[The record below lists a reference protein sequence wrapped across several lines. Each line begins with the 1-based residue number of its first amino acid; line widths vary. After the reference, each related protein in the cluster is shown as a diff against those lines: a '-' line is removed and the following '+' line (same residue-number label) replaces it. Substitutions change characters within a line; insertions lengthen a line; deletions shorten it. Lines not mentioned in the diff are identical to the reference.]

1 MTKNYIWTF
10 NDAALASGLN
20 GAFSLEYH
28 VPGSKM
34 KVPAENLV
42 RSRVWLAVK
51 SGDESFLYALLS
63 PSIIELYQEGTYKND
78 FLLQCEPF
86 SSVRFLPRQESR
98 GPWQLPFETDEEIR
112 ECTDTEQAALLE
124 IVSKNERVGFAPPSR
139 TTLDAVPR
147 TAFNDLE
154 SAVPDQLMSTLRTI
168 AFGDASRSR
177 SMPESISAL
186 GGIALIILASTH
198 PHLKEA
204 DVVSLIA
211 ALDPLAK
218 TESGAPIK
226 SQKDILRVLYS
237 LPPVVDTFFEEI
249 DPDKISPR
257 TFVAKSDD
265 SSLEWLDKTND
276 AERAHEQILKD
287 LVLHL
292 KSKGF
297 KVYKTRSFDLF
308 AEKESTKLLWEIKS
322 ANGYNS
328 VSQGEKGIIQ
338 LLRYSTALADER
350 SVGIRF
356 LVLLQDS
363 GLTAI
368 HEYLSK
374 MATRAGSELWLYDEK
389 EEWPNRTFNIKSE
402 TLEDLA

>member
-1 MTKNYIWTF
+1 MNKNYIWTF
-10 NDAALASGLN
+10 NDAALVSGLN

-28 VPGSKM
+28 VPSLKMEVPPEKLVGSK
-34 KVPAENLV
+34 
-42 RSRVWLAVK
+42 VWLVVK
-51 SGDESFLYALLS
+51 SGNENFLYALLS
-63 PSIIELYQEGTYKND
+63 PSLIELYQDGKYKND

-98 GPWQLPFETDEEIR
+98 DPWQLPFETSEEIR
-112 ECTDTEQAALLE
+112 ECTDIEENIFLE
-124 IVSKNERVGFAPPSR
+124 MVSKNERVGFAPPSR
-139 TTLDAVPR
+139 AILDTVPR

-154 SAVPDQLMSTLRTI
+154 NAVPDQLMSVLRI
-168 AFGDASRSR
+168 VSFGDASRSR
-177 SMPESISAL
+177 SIPESISAL
-186 GGIALIILASTH
+186 GGITLTILESTH
-198 PHLKEA
+198 PHLDK
-204 DVVSLIA
+204 DNVISLIA
-211 ALDPLAK
+211 ALDPLVK
-218 TESGAPIK
+218 TKVGNLIK
-226 SQKDILRVLYS
+226 SQKEILRVLSS

-257 TFVAKSDD
+257 TFVARSID

-276 AERAHEQILKD
+276 AEKAHEQILKD

-297 KVYKTRSFDLF
+297 KVYKTRSFDLYV
-308 AEKESTKLLWEIKS
+308 EKEDIKLLWEIKS

-356 LVLLQDS
+356 LILLEDS
-363 GLTAI
+363 GLHAV

-374 MATRAGSELWLYDEK
+374 MTVRAGSELWLYDKEK
-389 EEWPNRTFNIKSE
+389 EWPKRISDLKGESFN
-402 TLEDLA
+402 DL